1 MNTALDQ
8 VLVKNVDGPAAS
20 SHICLLKKINKL
32 HTHTHSVMDEL
43 KSARKLA
50 RNEKQPSDF
59 LPHYFRECL
68 LTHKAWKPAALCDVN
83 ENAGFSLPP
92 NYGFY
97 SKSAFPQRAETQQ
110 MQI

>member
-20 SHICLLKKINKL
+20 SHICLLKKIKQL
-32 HTHTHSVMDEL
+32 HTHSVMDEL

-50 RNEKQPSDF
+50 RNEKHPSDFFLF

-68 LTHKAWKPAALCDVN
+68 LTRKAWKPALCDVN

-97 SKSAFPQRAETQQ
+97 SKSTFPQRAETQK